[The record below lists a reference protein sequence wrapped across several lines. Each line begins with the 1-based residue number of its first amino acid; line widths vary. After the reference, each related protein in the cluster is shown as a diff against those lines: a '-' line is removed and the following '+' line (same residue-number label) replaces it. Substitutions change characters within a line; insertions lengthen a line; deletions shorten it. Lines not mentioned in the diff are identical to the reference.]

1 MRSVTA
7 GSRLAPTWAAC
18 LLGWALVTVLP
29 NVYESNARI
38 FADTRTALSPV
49 IKGLAIEQDVAAQLN
64 LVQQSLLSE
73 AQLNQVIDETDF
85 AKQATTPERRA
96 RLMESLRS
104 KIDVDVRPAAERG
117 EGSGAIYWLSY
128 RDADRDRSL
137 KVVQILVDN
146 FMRNTLGGKMQN
158 SAAAQKFLT
167 EQISESEQR
176 LREAEERLAAFKKRN
191 VGTMPGAEGDYFT
204 RLQNEMDAARKART
218 DLSVAVSRRD
228 ELAQQL
234 KDGALLAASSGAA
247 STPSNR
253 ESTPRDTL
261 TQLEDAQ
268 AKLDELL
275 RTYTERHPDVGTLRE
290 KIAYLKAKH
299 EQELAELRRGE
310 SGAPLPRGVTSN
322 PVYQSVRLA
331 LNEANVEV
339 AALNRTLAAH
349 EAKVSEL
356 RRLVNSMPEVEA
368 EFARLN
374 RDYDVQRTQY
384 KALVERLEQA
394 RLGQDAEAT
403 NSGILMEVLDPPT
416 ASVGPVAPNRPRLIT
431 VVFLGSLGLGAALG
445 MGALQAEPRVQPQ
458 PRARADHGAAG
469 AWVGELDRARSGPR
483 PRASWLLWLCRRC
496 RGVGPGLWCGP
507 GQGVGV
513 SLSWLALTPRSA
525 ARQTRQLFPRLSAP
539 TGPTS
544 CPSSRC
550 PTAASAPTPSR

>member
-1 MRSVTA
+1 MA
-7 GSRLAPTWAAC
+7 ALGRLA
-18 LLGWALVTVLP
+18 LGWALVMVLP

-38 FADTRTALSPV
+38 FADTRTALTPV

-64 LVQQSLLSE
+64 LVQQSLVSE

-85 AKQATTPERRA
+85 AKLATTPERRA
-96 RLMESLRS
+96 RLMEPLRS
-104 KIDVDVRPAAERG
+104 KINVDVHPAAERG
-117 EGSGAIYWLSY
+117 EGGGAIYWLSY

-146 FMRNTLGGKMQN
+146 FVRNTLGGKMQN

-167 EQISESEQR
+167 EQIDESEQR

-290 KIAYLKAKH
+290 KIADLKARH

-310 SGAPLPRGVTSN
+310 SGAPLPRRDVQSGVPKRSARPQRGQCRGRGFESHPGAARGQGQRAAAAGQFHAGSGSGVRAT
-322 PVYQSVRLA
+322 QSR
-331 LNEANVEV
+331 
-339 AALNRTLAAH
+339 
-349 EAKVSEL
+349 L
-356 RRLVNSMPEVEA
+356 RRSTHAVQSA
-368 EFARLN
+368 GRTARA
-374 RDYDVQRTQY
+374 DQAWARTPSD
-384 KALVERLEQA
+384 K
-394 RLGQDAEAT
+394 
-403 NSGILMEVLDPPT
+403 SGILMEVLNPPT
-416 ASVGPVAPNRPRLIT
+416 ASAGPSHRT
-431 VVFLGSLGLGAALG
+431 
-445 MGALQAEPRVQPQ
+445 
-458 PRARADHGAAG
+458 DH
-469 AWVGELDRARSGPR
+469 S
-483 PRASWLLWLCRRC
+483 
-496 RGVGPGLWCGP
+496 
-507 GQGVGV
+507 
-513 SLSWLALTPRSA
+513 
-525 ARQTRQLFPRLSAP
+525 
-539 TGPTS
+539 
-544 CPSSRC
+544 
-550 PTAASAPTPSR
+550 